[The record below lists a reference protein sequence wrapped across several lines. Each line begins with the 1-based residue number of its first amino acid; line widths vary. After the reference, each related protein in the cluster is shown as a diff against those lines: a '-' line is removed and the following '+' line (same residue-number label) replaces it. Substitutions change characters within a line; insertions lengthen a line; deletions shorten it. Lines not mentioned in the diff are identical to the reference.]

1 MQEIQNMMKFDGY
14 QRDLA
19 SIVYKYFD
27 EKSTGRGIKNE
38 IKQNQRQLVKELRKL
53 IIRKLKKEKFIHQL
67 KTMFGVLI

>member
-1 MQEIQNMMKFDGY
+1 MMKFDGY

-38 IKQNQRQLVKELRKL
+38 IKQNQQQLVKELHKL
-53 IIRKLKKEKFIHQL
+53 IIRNLKKEEFIHQL

>member
-1 MQEIQNMMKFDGY
+1 MMKFDGY

-38 IKQNQRQLVKELRKL
+38 IKQNQRQLVKELHKL
-53 IIRKLKKEKFIHQL
+53 IIRNLKKEEFIHQL